1 MAFIENPGINIRRPF
16 GAGEVLA
23 GAGGVSFA
31 GAAGGIRGVSPAVA
45 STVFVEVGQ
54 ASTSAN
60 ITRGG
65 VKLPDIAVNPE
76 IVGSFLGDL
85 HPIATHIVSQS
96 IAAGTSVARGTAIDI
111 VLAPG
116 LNLPIGVIEGVHPGL
131 AGFTVEQVSN
141 EFLNADVR
149 DILRRRSDAADL
161 TTTERDTLTTTLT
174 QQGIPIADDGTNT
187 LAAAFKG
194 LQGALTFGS

>member
-1 MAFIENPGINIRRPF
+1 MR
-16 GAGEVLA
+16 
-23 GAGGVSFA
+23 S
-31 GAAGGIRGVSPAVA
+31 
-45 STVFVEVGQ
+45 
-54 ASTSAN
+54 STSAD
-60 ITRGG
+60 ITRAG

-76 IVGSFLGDL
+76 IVGSFLDDL

-161 TTTERDTLTTTLT
+161 TTTERDTLHDDADPAGHPDRRRRLEHARRRV
-174 QQGIPIADDGTNT
+174 QGPAGRVHVRE
-187 LAAAFKG
+187 LRP
-194 LQGALTFGS
+194 SP